1 MDSVP
6 FHDGNIHAILDSQY
20 LHSPLDVNHTLQTHS
35 SLVRMLS
42 QERELEGHLG
52 CVNAVAWNSKGS
64 LLIFISNDTR
74 NNIWSY
80 YGKKLLHKI
89 ETGHT
94 ANIFRTKFIPKTS
107 DELVAFGAGNVEVR
121 LFNLSRL
128 SWSGSSDNSIIAP
141 SALYQCHS
149 RKVKKLVVE
158 DGNPNVV

>member
-20 LHSPLDVNHTLQTHS
+20 LHSPLDVNHTLRTHS

-52 CVNAVAWNSKGS
+52 CVNAVAWNSK
-64 LLIFISNDTR
+64 
-74 NNIWSY
+74 
-80 YGKKLLHKI
+80 
-89 ETGHT
+89 
-94 ANIFRTKFIPKTS
+94 
-107 DELVAFGAGNVEVR
+107 AFGAGNVEVR